1 MRRVDEAVTLGAGHV
16 SSNSY
21 GGTEGP
27 AGPPGDVEDDL
38 AGQERAS
45 QPGSGR
51 AQRAAV
57 RLGPAHHGTA
67 ANENLRLRRSKHNP
81 VMIGCYLV
89 RKVHV
94 RMLTQ

>member
-38 AGQERAS
+38 AGPDVLRSLAAAERIA
-45 QPGSGR
+45 PLF
-51 AQRAAV
+51 A
-57 RLGPAHHGTA
+57 LDPAHHGTA

-89 RKVHV
+89 RKVHA